1 MNRLTN
7 LTPAE
12 KKFLDDAIA
21 AAERASGKKLN
32 QPNRHIVLNRA
43 RAQIELQRYADRQRA
58 LREDERQQSS
68 LPGHVRARRALIAP
82 FGGLVVLTLRNRLP
96 FTRVH
101 SHAVAEKS
109 SGAFSGLWP
118 GKGAGNGLTRYRV
131 ALRAFQ
137 RVRPRDVMVNK
148 SVCWIF

>member
-32 QPNRHIVLNRA
+32 KLNRHIVLNRA

-58 LREDERQQSS
+58 LREDERQQSEFAWS
-68 LPGHVRARRALIAP
+68 
-82 FGGLVVLTLRNRLP
+82 
-96 FTRVH
+96 
-101 SHAVAEKS
+101 
-109 SGAFSGLWP
+109 
-118 GKGAGNGLTRYRV
+118 
-131 ALRAFQ
+131 
-137 RVRPRDVMVNK
+137 RPRAPRR
-148 SVCWIF
+148 

>member
-43 RAQIELQRYADRQRA
+43 RAQIGVAA
-58 LREDERQQSS
+58 LR
-68 LPGHVRARRALIAP
+68 
-82 FGGLVVLTLRNRLP
+82 
-96 FTRVH
+96 
-101 SHAVAEKS
+101 
-109 SGAFSGLWP
+109 
-118 GKGAGNGLTRYRV
+118 
-131 ALRAFQ
+131 
-137 RVRPRDVMVNK
+137 RPPA
-148 SVCWIF
+148 CIT

>member
-43 RAQIELQRYADRQRA
+43 RAQIESQRYADRQRA
-58 LREDERQQSS
+58 LREDERQQSYFAWS
-68 LPGHVRARRALIAP
+68 RPRAPRRAADCAFWRFSGADTP
-82 FGGLVVLTLRNRLP
+82 
-96 FTRVH
+96 
-101 SHAVAEKS
+101 KS
-109 SGAFSGLWP
+109 SAIHP
-118 GKGAGNGLTRYRV
+118 
-131 ALRAFQ
+131 RA
-137 RVRPRDVMVNK
+137 
-148 SVCWIF
+148 

>member
-43 RAQIELQRYADRQRA
+43 RAQIESQRYADRQR
-58 LREDERQQSS
+58 
-68 LPGHVRARRALIAP
+68 
-82 FGGLVVLTLRNRLP
+82 
-96 FTRVH
+96 
-101 SHAVAEKS
+101 
-109 SGAFSGLWP
+109 
-118 GKGAGNGLTRYRV
+118 
-131 ALRAFQ
+131 
-137 RVRPRDVMVNK
+137 
-148 SVCWIF
+148 